1 MKISYNLLK
10 EIINV
15 DLPFEQELEALT
27 SIGLEV
33 EGNTIYESIPGSLE
47 GVVVGKVL
55 KCIKH
60 PNADR
65 LKVTEVDV
73 GTKNTLQIICGAP
86 NVKEG
91 LKVPVALIGTNLYNE
106 KSESFKIL
114 KSKIRGEISE
124 GMICSEKE
132 LQLGES
138 HEGIMILDEIYHIG
152 KKCSEIFEIYNDNLI
167 EIGLTPNRSDAIS
180 HLGVARDLK
189 AWCISHNI
197 DYSFKI
203 PQVKE
208 YKFGSNSSFK
218 LNVENFKSC
227 PYYSGALISNI
238 DVKSSPNWM
247 QNYLKA
253 IGIIPKNN
261 IVDITNYVMHE
272 LGQPLHAFDLSKI
285 DDEIIVKTLPN
296 DTSFVTLDGEKRTL
310 SNEDL
315 MICDKSK
322 PLCIAGVYGGI
333 NSGISKKTKKIFLEC
348 ALFSPITIR
357 KSSKRHG
364 LTTDASFRYERGIDP
379 DMLHY
384 ALCRAIDLIIDL
396 AGGMLDGNILK
407 IEGGERHLKKIN
419 FRYDKIYSTAGFKI
433 PEFKIDNI
441 LDSLDI
447 KIISKNKNELKIKL
461 PSYRHDVTREIDVIE
476 EIMRIYGYNNIPS
489 VSDSKTHYP
498 EKSSKSNESLKNVI
512 VSQLIGLGF
521 NEVVNNS
528 IISPTLN
535 NFKEEID
542 QSKLVKIKNPLGKE
556 ISQMRN
562 SLLFGLL
569 ENTSF
574 NLKRQEQNIKI
585 FETGS
590 IYLNDQENFNDQ
602 EKFIENKNLSLSITG
617 NFYDKNWI
625 YKKELDNFFKIKG
638 IVRSILVKLGLDKY
652 EEIVSNR
659 SIFEKVIDFRIG
671 GKVIASAGTINSK
684 IRNHFE
690 IDEEVACA
698 ELDLN
703 NISAFYLNK
712 KFKVTPIPQFPFSKR
727 DYAILIDNKIDF
739 NSIKEK
745 CFKINR
751 KLLFKIDL
759 FDVYNGKELPK
770 NKKSYGISF
779 YFYNKEKTITDSEIN
794 IVCNKLEKMFKNS
807 FGAELR

>member
-15 DLPFEQELEALT
+15 DLPFEQQLDALT

-33 EGNTIYESIPGSLE
+33 EGNSIYESIPGSLK

-55 KCIKH
+55 KCFKH

-65 LKVTEVDV
+65 LKLTEVDV
-73 GTKNTLQIICGAP
+73 GIKNTLQIICGAS

-91 LKVPVALIGTNLYNE
+91 IKVPVALNGTNLYINKNE
-106 KSESFKIL
+106 CFTIS

-138 HEGIMILDEIYHIG
+138 HKGIMILDEIHPVG

-167 EIGLTPNRSDAIS
+167 EIGLTPNRSDAMS

-189 AWCISHNI
+189 AWCISNSI
-197 DYSFKI
+197 NYSFKI
-203 PQVKE
+203 PKVKE
-208 YKFGSNSSFK
+208 YKLGSNSSFK
-218 LNVENFKSC
+218 LKVENFENC
-227 PYYSGALISNI
+227 PYYSGAFISNI
-238 DVKSSPNWM
+238 DVKSSPKWM
-247 QNYLKA
+247 QNYLET

-285 DDEIIVKTLPN
+285 EDEIVVKTLPDN
-296 DTSFVTLDGEKRTL
+296 TDFITLDGEKRTL

-348 ALFSPITIR
+348 ALFNPISIR

-384 ALCRAIDLIIDL
+384 ALCRAVDLIIDL
-396 AGGMLDGNILK
+396 AGGTVEGNILK
-407 IEGGERHLKKIN
+407 IDDGKRHLKKIN
-419 FRYDKIYSTAGFKI
+419 FRYDKMYSTAGFKI
-433 PEFKIDNI
+433 PESKIDNI
-441 LDSLDI
+441 LESLDI
-447 KIISKNKNELKIKL
+447 KVISKTKNELKIEL
-461 PSYRHDVTREIDVIE
+461 PNYRHDVTREIDVIE

-489 VSDSKTHYP
+489 LYDSKTHYP
-498 EKSSKSNESLKNVI
+498 EKSIKSYESLKNI
-512 VSQLIGLGF
+512 ITNQLIGIGF

-528 IISPTLN
+528 IISPTSN
-535 NFKEEID
+535 NFKKEID
-542 QSKLVKIKNPLGKE
+542 QSKLVNIINPIGTE

-569 ENTSF
+569 ENISF
-574 NLKRQEQNIKI
+574 NLKRQEQKIKI
-585 FETGS
+585 FETGC
-590 IYLNDQENFNDQ
+590 IYMNNQQ
-602 EKFIENKNLSLSITG
+602 KFIENKGLSFSITG

-625 YKKELDNFFKIKG
+625 HKKESDIFFKIKG
-638 IVRSILVKLGLDKY
+638 IVNSILVKLGLDKY
-652 EEIVSNR
+652 DEIVSNK
-659 SIFEKVIDFRIG
+659 SIFDKAMEFLIG
-671 GKVIASAGTINSK
+671 GKVIASLGTINSK
-684 IRNHFE
+684 TRNHFD
-690 IDEEVACA
+690 IDDEVAYA

-703 NISAFYLNK
+703 HISALYSNK
-712 KFKVTPIPQFPFSKR
+712 KFKVAPIPQFPFSKR

-794 IVCNKLEKMFKNS
+794 IVCDKLEKMFINS